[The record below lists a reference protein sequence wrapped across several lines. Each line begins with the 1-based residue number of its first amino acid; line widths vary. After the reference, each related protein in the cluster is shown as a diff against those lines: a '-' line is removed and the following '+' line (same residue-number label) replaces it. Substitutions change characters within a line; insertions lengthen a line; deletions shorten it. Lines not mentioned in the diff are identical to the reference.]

1 MPSVRLVLLACVL
14 AGCMI
19 GEETEPEGGGDRAA
33 TWGPYDPK
41 PGHPTIDERDAFVE
55 EISVYAREAEATF
68 GTPAAAV
75 TAMAANESGFGWTKI
90 AINAN
95 NLFGW
100 KWTSSEAAGGR
111 PSWTL
116 EDQPAWDPNNAYVKF
131 ASRRD
136 AVLFVASKLA
146 MNARYKPTTDRYRS
160 DIASGVDAR
169 PAADRWIYGIAYAG
183 YNPFEHYPV
192 TTINFMNNYRAPSA
206 TFSATYNLYRYSQ
219 AATAWVSIDAPS
231 AGATV
236 TGDVMLASST
246 GGGTAVKFFARA
258 SGTAEWYA
266 LGEDAAA
273 PFTRT
278 WATDPWVENGDYELK
293 AEAWTATT
301 LRATGVITV
310 HVAN

>member
-1 MPSVRLVLLACVL
+1 VPSTF
-14 AGCMI
+14 AG
-19 GEETEPEGGGDRAA
+19 
-33 TWGPYDPK
+33 
-41 PGHPTIDERDAFVE
+41 
-55 EISVYAREAEATF
+55 
-68 GTPAAAV
+68 
-75 TAMAANESGFGWTKI
+75 TA
-90 AINAN
+90 
-95 NLFGW
+95 
-100 KWTSSEAAGGR
+100 
-111 PSWTL
+111 
-116 EDQPAWDPNNAYVKF
+116 
-131 ASRRD
+131 
-136 AVLFVASKLA
+136 
-146 MNARYKPTTDRYRS
+146 
-160 DIASGVDAR
+160 DAR

-206 TFSATYNLYRYSQ
+206 TFSAAYNLYKYSQ

-293 AEAWTATT
+293 AEAWAATT